1 MFHCATAILTAAAL
15 CLGGVQEQHAVAQP
29 GAELQSE
36 RSVTGHGVPSVTL
49 RGVPL
54 HTTRVPGA
62 WEGNGLPASADGVAW
77 YVGEIALTTEDLRG
91 PAGDA
96 LLTLGALDDQD
107 QTFVNGVKVGATDQ
121 WNAARSY
128 RIPAEVLHAGVNRIA
143 IRVTDQGGA
152 GGWVGTAGTLPQL
165 ITPGSAWDLSG
176 EWWIAEGDHPELA
189 AFDPVMDPDLR
200 ARVAPLWVGVR
211 RTRVVGKDAGPAQTE
226 VLWYQQPAQAWTEA
240 LPVGNGRLGGMVFG
254 GVDRE
259 RIQLNESSI
268 WEGNPAD
275 RDAPAAAEDFKRA
288 RQLAMAGKLV
298 EAQALVQKTMMLPQ
312 DMTPRSYQ
320 PLGDLTLRMVEPPA
334 LASGYV
340 RSLDLVTGVA
350 QTSYQ
355 LGSARVVQQV
365 FASAPDE
372 LLVVNVRADAAGGAG
387 GGGAG
392 AGGAGAGG
400 AATGGAAAGDAA
412 AAACLPALEVQFQR
426 DAFEHNVAVH
436 AVVAAGQRARLA
448 LSGQTGQ
455 GGVRYVGA
463 AEIRIRGGTVREH
476 GKGVLVEGAQE
487 VTICVAARTSYWGGN
502 PDAEVEA
509 DLRGADVPAGY
520 LERRHEEWFRAR
532 MERVQFTLGGQAPA
546 SAAGVGATG
555 ASAVGASAPPASSSL
570 PASAAV
576 PTDARL
582 AAFRQH
588 PDADVAFAT
597 LYFQYGRYLLLSSS
611 RQGGL
616 PANLQ
621 GIWNPHF
628 RAPWNADF
636 HTNINLQMNYWPAGV
651 GALPETEM
659 PLFDLLDKLK
669 SRGAKTAKDLYGARG
684 WTVHHTTDPWAFTA
698 PEGRTVWGMFPMAGP
713 WMVRHAWEHFL
724 FTRDMNFLASRAFPL
739 MHGSAE
745 FLLDY
750 MVQDPATGKWVCGPS
765 TSPENTFVVPGGTQH
780 ADLSMGT
787 SMDQWIALD
796 LLTNLVDAARLLDK
810 QGDPVVL
817 RAQEVL
823 QRLALPQIGAD
834 GRLMEWSQPFQE
846 AEPGHRHMSHMY
858 GLHPGTYITPEG
870 TPDYAKAAR
879 KSLEERLRRG
889 GGHTGWSRAWLIN
902 FWARLHD
909 GDRAWADVVALFTK
923 STLPNLF
930 DDHPPFQI
938 DGNFGGA
945 AGIAEMVLQSHV
957 HFWSNGRLVHRV
969 DLLPALPAAWHDGDV
984 SGLMARGGARVSMQ
998 WRSGRLTRARVEM
1011 PDGGEVR
1018 VRLPATVKKVL
1029 VTAGTQKPVELLIP
1043 GGEVIVP
1050 ASTDRSPRAVDL
1062 EPAR

>member
-1 MFHCATAILTAAAL
+1 MFHCATAMLTAAIL
-15 CLGGVQEQHAVAQP
+15 CGGSAQ
-29 GAELQSE
+29 E
-36 RSVTGHGVPSVTL
+36 RSVQERSTQEQAAEAAQGVAQERAAALGTAAAPPTAPPAAL
-49 RGVPL
+49 QNVPL
-54 HTTRVPGA
+54 HATRVPGA

-77 YVGEIALTTEDLRG
+77 YVGEIALTADDLRG
-91 PAGDA
+91 ATGDA
-96 LLTLGALDDQD
+96 LLSLGALDDKD
-107 QTFVNGVKVGATDQ
+107 QTYVNGVKVGESSQ
-121 WNAARSY
+121 WNAPRSY
-128 RIPAEVLHAGVNRIA
+128 RIPSGVLRQGVNRIA

-152 GGWVGTAGTLPQL
+152 GGWVGTAGALPQL
-165 ITPGSAWDLSG
+165 TTPGSAWDLSG
-176 EWWIAEGDHPELA
+176 QWWIAAGDHPVLA
-189 AFDPVMDPDLR
+189 AFDAVMDPDLR

-211 RTRVVGKDAGPAQTE
+211 RTRVEGAESGPTQAE
-226 VLWYQQPAQAWTEA
+226 VLWYQQPAQAWTQA

-268 WEGNPAD
+268 WEGNAQD
-275 RDAPAAAEDFKRA
+275 RDAPAAAQEFKRA
-288 RQLAMAGKLV
+288 RQLALDGKLV

-372 LLVVNVRADAAGGAG
+372 LLVVNVRADAGGP
-387 GGGAG
+387 
-392 AGGAGAGG
+392 
-400 AATGGAAAGDAA
+400 
-412 AAACLPALEVQFQR
+412 LPALQLEFQR
-426 DAFEHNVAVH
+426 EAFEQDAAVH
-436 AVVAAGQRARLA
+436 AVVAAGERARLT
-448 LSGQTGQ
+448 LRGQTGQ

-463 AEIRIRGGTVREH
+463 AEVRIRGGTVRES

-502 PDAEVEA
+502 PDAEVDA

-520 LERRHEEWFRAR
+520 LARRHEDWFRAR
-532 MERVQFTLGGQAPA
+532 MERVQFTLGDGA
-546 SAAGVGATG
+546 AAGGA
-555 ASAVGASAPPASSSL
+555 ASS
-570 PASAAV
+570 PAAL

-588 PDADVAFAT
+588 PEADPALAA

-651 GALPETEM
+651 GALSETEM
-659 PLFDLLDKLK
+659 PLFDLLDKLRV
-669 SRGAKTAKDLYGARG
+669 RGAKTARDLYGARG

-724 FTRDMNFLASRAFPL
+724 FTRDMNFLATRAFPL

-765 TSPENTFVVPGGTQH
+765 TSPENTFVVPGSKQH

-796 LLTNLVDAARLLDK
+796 LLTNLVDAARLVDK

-834 GRLMEWSQPFQE
+834 GRLMEWSRPFQE

-858 GLHPGTYITPEG
+858 GLHPGTYITVEG
-870 TPDYAKAAR
+870 TPDYAMAAR

-909 GDRAWADVVALFTK
+909 GDRAWADVVALFSK

-969 DLLPALPAAWHDGDV
+969 DLLPALPAAWRDGDV
-984 SGLMARGGARVSMQ
+984 SGLMARGGVRVSMQ
-998 WRSGRLTRARVEM
+998 WRDGRLTHARVEM

-1018 VRLPATVKKVL
+1018 VRLPASVQRVL
-1029 VTAGTQKPVELLIP
+1029 VTAGAQKPVELPIP

-1050 ASTDRSPRAVDL
+1050 ASTDRAPRAVDL